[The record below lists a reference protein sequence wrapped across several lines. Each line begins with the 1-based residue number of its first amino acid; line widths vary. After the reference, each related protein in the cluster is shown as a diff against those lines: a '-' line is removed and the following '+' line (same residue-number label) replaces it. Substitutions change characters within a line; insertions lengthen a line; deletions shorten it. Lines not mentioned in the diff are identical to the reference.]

1 MNKNGMTDVGSMNR
15 MVDEKMDSLK
25 DTMKGLADQG
35 AQKVDA
41 LKTKVIEAKD
51 QAIGRGSALLDRAT
65 EMIRANPLKSV
76 GIAFVAGYVGMRL
89 FRRR

>member
-25 DTMKGLADQG
+25 DTMRGLADQG

>member
-1 MNKNGMTDVGSMNR
+1 MNKTGMTDVGSTNR

-25 DTMKGLADQG
+25 DTVKGLADQG

-41 LKTKVIEAKD
+41 LKAKVIEAKAH
-51 QAIGRGSALLDRAT
+51 AIGRGSALLDRVA
-65 EMIRANPLKSV
+65 EMIRAHPLKAV

-89 FRRR
+89 FRR